1 MSMTDGEFW
10 ARTLFIPE
18 MEVDKLFCKAR
29 LNISYVEG
37 NSPCCMYI
45 WGFGL
50 SF

>member
-1 MSMTDGEFW
+1 MTDGEVW

-37 NSPCCMYI
+37 NSPCCMCI

-50 SF
+50 SFY